1 MERYLL
7 GRLFQAAIALLGV
20 TLVAFVLLGLS
31 GDPTYILLPPEA
43 GPEHRAAFRE
53 RYGLDQPL
61 LVQYARHLGRLVR
74 GDFGVSFAQERPAL
88 VVVLERAGATLEL
101 TFWAVVL
108 GAALGIPGGIVAA
121 VRAGRWVDRTVMA
134 LVLLGQS
141 VPTFWLGILM
151 IRVFAVN
158 LGWLPV
164 SGRGS
169 PDHLVMPVV
178 ALGLYM
184 VALLARITRS
194 EMLEVLGQDYI
205 RTARAKGLAE
215 WMVTAF
221 HALRNALLAIVTLVG
236 LQFGALMGGAVIT
249 ETVFAWPGLGTLVLD
264 SILKK
269 DYPVVLAAVVFVAVA
284 FIVINAALD
293 VLYGYLDPR
302 IRRGAA

>member
-1 MERYLL
+1 MQRYLL
-7 GRLFQAAIALLGV
+7 GRIAQAALALLGV
-20 TLVAFVLLGLS
+20 TLVAFLLVNLS
-31 GDPTYILLPPEA
+31 GDPSYILLPPEA

-61 LVQYARHLGRLVR
+61 LVQYARYLARLAR
-74 GDFGVSFAQERPAL
+74 GDFGTSFAQERPAMA
-88 VVVLERAGATLEL
+88 VVVERVGATLEL
-101 TFWAVVL
+101 TFWAVLMGV
-108 GAALGIPGGIVAA
+108 ALGIPSGIVAA
-121 VRAGRWVDRTVMA
+121 ARAGTWTDRAVMA

-158 LGWLPV
+158 FRWLPV

-169 PDHLVMPVV
+169 PEHLVMPAL
-178 ALGLYM
+178 ALGLYL

-194 EMLEVLGQDYI
+194 EMLEVLSQDYI

-215 WMVTAF
+215 WAVTGL

-249 ETVFAWPGLGTLVLD
+249 ETVFAWPGIGTLVLD

-269 DYPVVLAAVVFVAVA
+269 DYPVVLAAIVFVAVT
-284 FIVINAALD
+284 FIIINMTLD
-293 VLYGYLDPR
+293 VLHGYLDPR
-302 IRRGAA
+302 VRRSEA